1 MSPMSKLS
9 AEEANAFLAGAFN
22 TKGPRSL
29 VTHMSSGRAIIRL
42 ETDATHLRPGD
53 YVSGPTQ
60 MSLVDTAAYMVVMSE
75 IGLEP
80 MAVTS
85 QLNMSFLRPCIGAV
99 ILADGRMM
107 KRGQS
112 LAVIEVDVRIE
123 GAAKAA
129 SHAIVTYA
137 LPKSRTAR

>member
-1 MSPMSKLS
+1 MSKLS
-9 AEEANAFLAGAFN
+9 AEEANAFLADAFG

-29 VTHMSSGRAIIRL
+29 VTHMEKGRSIIRL
-42 ETDATHLRPGD
+42 ETDTTHLRPGN
-53 YVSGPTQ
+53 YISGPTQ

-75 IGLEP
+75 IGLAP

-85 QLNMSFLRPCIGAV
+85 QLNMSFLRPCIGRVV
-99 ILADGRMM
+99 IADGKMM
-107 KRGQS
+107 KLGRA

-123 GAAKAA
+123 GADEAA

-137 LPKSRTAR
+137 LPKDAP